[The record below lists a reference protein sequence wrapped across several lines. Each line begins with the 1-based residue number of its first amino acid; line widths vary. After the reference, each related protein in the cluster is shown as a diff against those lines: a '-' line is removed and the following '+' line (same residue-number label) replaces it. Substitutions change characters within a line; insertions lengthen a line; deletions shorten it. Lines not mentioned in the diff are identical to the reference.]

1 MDLKKLQ
8 LEDYK
13 MKNYN
18 HYTLIANLFRY
29 PTEELMDNA
38 LDVIGALS
46 TDYPEQTEV
55 VKGFIQNFSSLTLYQ
70 QQEYYI
76 KTFDIQA
83 VCFLDIGY
91 VLFGEDYKRGDFLV
105 QMKEE
110 QRNAGNDC
118 GVELS
123 DHLPNIL
130 TLFSKTKKEKFAEE
144 LIATICI
151 PALDEMIDKFNI
163 QNAYLEL
170 LKMLQDVMKK
180 DTANTAFKPFI
191 IKRDDDTGFLSNYK
205 GCGVDQSLFE
215 RKNTTTKQF

>member
-1 MDLKKLQ
+1 MT
-8 LEDYK
+8 
-13 MKNYN
+13 NFN
-18 HYTLIANLFRY
+18 HYTILADLFRY
-29 PTEELMDNA
+29 PSDRLMDDA
-38 LDVIGALS
+38 LNTISVLT
-46 TDYPEQTEV
+46 TDYPDEAII
-55 VKGFIQNFSSLTLYQ
+55 VKGFIENFSALTLHQ
-70 QQEYYI
+70 RQEYYI

-105 QMKEE
+105 QMKQE
-110 QRNAGNDC
+110 QREAQNDC

-123 DHLPNIL
+123 DHLPNVL
-130 TLFSKTKKEKFAEE
+130 TLLPKTTPEFAQE

-151 PALDEMIDKFNI
+151 PALDEMIDKFNM

-170 LKMLQDVMKK
+170 LKMLQNVMKQ
-180 DTANTAFKPFI
+180 DTKETSYKPFI
-191 IKRDDDTGFLSNYK
+191 IKREDDTGFLSNYK

>member
-1 MDLKKLQ
+1 
-8 LEDYK
+8 
-13 MKNYN
+13 MKDFK
-18 HYTLIANLFRY
+18 HYTIIANLFRY
-29 PTEELMDNA
+29 PAEKLMDDA
-38 LDVIGALS
+38 LETISVLS
-46 TDYPEQTEV
+46 ENYPEQTEV
-55 VKGFIQNFSSLTLYQ
+55 VKSFIENFSSLTIFQ

-83 VCFLDIGY
+83 VCFLDVGY

-110 QRNAGNDC
+110 QRNANNDC

-123 DHLPNIL
+123 DHLPNVL
-130 TLFSKTKKEKFAEE
+130 TLLPKTKEEFAEE

-151 PALDEMIDKFNI
+151 PALDEMIDKFNM

-170 LKMLQDVMKK
+170 LKMLQNVMKQ
-180 DTANTAFKPFI
+180 DTQETNYKPFI
-191 IKRDDDTGFLSNYK
+191 IKREDDTGFLSNYK

>member
-1 MDLKKLQ
+1 MTDFK
-8 LEDYK
+8 
-13 MKNYN
+13 
-18 HYTLIANLFRY
+18 HYTILANLFRY
-29 PTEELMDNA
+29 PSERLIDDA
-38 LDVIGALS
+38 LEAIVVLS
-46 TDYPEQTEV
+46 LDYPEQAEII
-55 VKGFIQNFSSLTLYQ
+55 KDFIENFSGLTLHQ
-70 QQEYYI
+70 RQEYYI

-105 QMKEE
+105 QMKQE
-110 QRNAGNDC
+110 QREANNDC

-123 DHLPNIL
+123 DHLPNVL
-130 TLFSKTKKEKFAEE
+130 TLFPKASKEFSEE

-151 PALDEMIDKFNI
+151 PALDDMIDKFNM

-170 LKMLQDVMKK
+170 LKMLQNVMKH
-180 DTANTAFKPFI
+180 DTLGTDYNPFI
-191 IKRDDDTGFLSNYK
+191 IKREDDTGFLSNYK